1 MTKRS
6 TRILPALLLAVALPM
21 AVQAADAGAD
31 GAASKQVATA
41 VAHAGMAMGAT
52 DLATADAHLH
62 HVVNCL
68 VGPAGKGF
76 DAKAE
81 DPCKG
86 MGQGA
91 IPDSKGDIAEVD
103 RLNAAVG
110 QAEHGLK
117 ATTLDAAHAA
127 AKQVM
132 ETLQAK

>member
-6 TRILPALLLAVALPM
+6 THVLPSLLLVLALPL
-21 AVQAADAGAD
+21 AAQASDAN
-31 GAASKQVATA
+31 GAASKQAATA
-41 VAHAGMAMGAT
+41 AAHAGMAMGAA
-52 DLATADAHLH
+52 DLATARAHLH

-68 VGPAGKGF
+68 VGPSGKGF
-76 DAKAE
+76 DAMAG

-86 MGQGA
+86 MGHGA
-91 IPDSKGDIAEVD
+91 IADAKGDTASLD
-103 RLNAAVG
+103 RLRVALG

-117 ATTLDAAHAA
+117 EGTLDAAHAD